1 MENFR
6 MRRSIRSAKFN
17 AENKTTLKTLTV
29 ATIAGLSIIGVGQAQ
44 ATTLDEVDLSKKPI
58 DTPTLDYLHDNDVL
72 IPQKTFQRDE
82 DGNIVK
88 DANDKPIIQEGTPIL
103 APQSGYSLTKLEAN
117 PDGSK
122 PDGDNVITKFE
133 VKEVTRYY
141 DKTTGELVANPISG
155 TEYKV
160 VQEKDIVPQYYNVN
174 PVIPESNNSKV
185 TWTEVTEE
193 GDNTITISSP
203 DGPKYYKY
211 TYNAPSNYDTTT
223 NSNKTKDLGTITNP
237 TGTYLEPGIY
247 KGGAAIN
254 NPAGSTITIENYVFQ
269 NNKTTA
275 YFDSTTSGKYVI
287 LFGGAIY
294 NKGEISKITSDFI
307 GNSVSATKSSDSIKT
322 NTFGGAI
329 YNSGKI
335 GDITGDFIGNSADSS
350 YNSYGGAIYNSGTI
364 GNITGDFISNS
375 AGSEGGAI
383 SNDGGTIS
391 NITGDFIGNSAASYG
406 GGAIYNRGT
415 IGNITGDFISNS
427 GSSGGA
433 ISNSGT
439 IENVTGDFIKNSGS
453 DGGAISNKY
462 NSTIGNITGD
472 FISNE
477 AYSSK
482 GGAIYNYKS
491 TIGDITGDFIGNSAI
506 SDGGAIYNDYGTI
519 GNITG
524 DFIGNSG
531 SSGGAIDNGYSS
543 TIGNIT
549 GNFIGNTATSRGG
562 AIYNYGKIGNITGD
576 FIGNTAGSDGG
587 AISNSGT
594 IENVTGDFI
603 RNSGSRGGAI
613 YNDNSTI
620 GDITGGFI
628 GNTASSCGGAIY
640 NYKSTIGDITGD
652 FISNTASYHGGAIY
666 NDDYDNTIGD
676 ITGNFIS
683 NTASYLGGAIYNG
696 GKSRNITGDF
706 IGNTASSGGAID
718 NSGTIENVTGDF
730 IRNSGSVGGA
740 IYNDDYYST
749 IRNIAGD
756 FIGNTASSDSH
767 NSYGGAIYN
776 GDNSTIGDITGNF
789 ISNRAKALS
798 SYYGMGGAIYNSSA
812 IGDITGDFIG
822 NYAEAENGTAGGG
835 AIANNLAIEI
845 RNSQPEYSNDLG
857 ITSSQNPSLL
867 NIKNSSFINNYA
879 LGNNAY
885 GGAIYNNVSVIVRG
899 GGGGEVP
906 QSLELAD
913 NTITTSDYGI
923 TLLDVQNSSFENNKV
938 SGTISALGGAIAN
951 EFHISN
957 RNTPQEGSLASET
970 NTGKY
975 NINISN
981 STFNNNT
988 AYSIEEIAAGGAI
1001 YNSNMDLNILGS
1013 NFTNNS
1019 AVSEQ
1024 GSALGGAIAAQNP
1037 RLGNSSGTIEVH
1049 YGIGTFT
1056 NSNTGESITL
1066 YVTSCYEFDDDLTLQ
1081 ENIDIANSQGIT
1093 VNFKKEDDFSYNV
1106 DQDEWNNYI
1115 EHINEQKEKGYA
1127 SENDITQTVTI
1138 NNPNTDEIIL
1148 ASDGDIKTITNSS
1161 FINNHA
1167 TSTAGEA
1174 KGGAIYSNRDLNI
1187 VADGTTSVFK
1197 DNYTESKGIKDDNA
1211 IYIDNNA
1218 TLNFTMKNNGKF
1230 YMADNIDGTA
1240 TKDSDGKITDTYN
1253 VNIKGD
1259 NINNTTFYMLNDIRN
1274 ANVTFDN
1281 TTINAINNQTHV
1293 YNFNSLTVNSDT
1305 NFVADVDLANEQMD
1319 RITANTYG
1327 THNGNLNVVGMNL
1340 LSDATKDVTEIY
1352 FAQPGLKNNVVNGMP
1367 KTGEYNLPSTAQTT
1381 FYTPIYKY
1389 NAIYDNRNDGGYFIF
1404 DRVSAGNNSG
1414 NASDNFNPAVLAPS
1428 VASQAGA
1435 NATMNQTFN
1444 YAFQN
1449 SDNFMTI
1456 PYLER
1461 VAIKTSN
1468 RYALSPTG
1476 DATDV
1481 GTFSPL
1487 FNTMNETSSAWVKP
1501 YASFENIPLK
1511 NGPKVSNIT
1520 YGTLVGFDTPI
1531 KSIKNGWDRAWTG
1544 YIGYNGASQRFSGV
1558 DATQNGGL
1566 VGGTL
1571 TLYKGNFF
1579 NATTISSGAIVGDN
1593 RTMYGTDNYTM
1604 LMAGV
1609 GNKTGYNFEFKEGKI
1624 IIQPSMLLSYTF
1636 VNTFDY
1642 TNAAGVKIKNDPLHA
1657 IQIAPGV
1664 KFIANTKNGWQ
1675 PYIGVNMI
1683 WNLLDKSKVSAND
1696 VRLPEMSIKPYVQYG
1711 IGVQKRFKD
1720 RYMAFGQAMIQN
1732 GGRNGISLT
1741 AGFRWAIGKEG
1752 KPLEKVQRVNNKT
1765 ISSSSSVGTSI
1776 NSVGAKSTIAQA
1788 QPERKI
1794 IKQLSQTQRE
1804 RIAKQY
1810 QNTTR
1815 TTSIGE
1821 MKKL

>member
-44 ATTLDEVDLSKKPI
+44 AATTLDEVDLSKKPI
-58 DTPTLDYLHDNDVL
+58 DTPTLDYLHDNNVL

-82 DGNIVK
+82 DGNIIL
-88 DANDKPIIQEGTPIL
+88 NDSHNEPIIQEGTPIL

-160 VQEKDIVPQYYNVN
+160 VQEKDLVPQYYNVN
-174 PVIPESNNSKV
+174 PVIPESNNSHV
-185 TWTEVTEE
+185 TWTEVTQ
-193 GDNTITISSP
+193 GGGNNTITISSP
-203 DGPKYYKY
+203 DGTPKYYKY

-223 NSNKTKDLGTITNP
+223 NSNKTKDLGTITDP
-237 TGTYLEPGIY
+237 TGTEDAPSVY
-247 KGGAAIN
+247 KGGGAIN
-254 NPAGSTITIENYVFQ
+254 NPAGSTINIENYVFQ

-275 YFDSTTSGKYVI
+275 YFESTTRVSKYVN
-287 LFGGAIY
+287 LVGGAIY
-294 NKGEISKITSDFI
+294 NEGEISKITSDFI
-307 GNSVSATKSSDSIKT
+307 GNSISATTSSYYVQTS
-322 NTFGGAI
+322 TFGGAI
-329 YNSGKI
+329 YNNGKI
-335 GDITGDFIGNSADSS
+335 GDITGDFIRNQISED
-350 YNSYGGAIYNSGTI
+350 GGAIYNAYNSTI
-364 GNITGDFISNS
+364 D
-375 AGSEGGAI
+375 
-383 SNDGGTIS
+383 
-391 NITGDFIGNSAASYG
+391 NITGDFIGNYAKYG
-406 GGAIYNRGT
+406 YSGAIDNNGT
-415 IGNITGDFISNS
+415 IENIMGNFISNS
-427 GSSGGA
+427 AQYGGA
-433 ISNSGT
+433 IGNH
-439 IENVTGDFIKNSGS
+439 
-453 DGGAISNKY
+453 Y
-462 NSTIGNITGD
+462 NG
-472 FISNE
+472 E
-477 AYSSK
+477 
-482 GGAIYNYKS
+482 
-491 TIGDITGDFIGNSAI
+491 
-506 SDGGAIYNDYGTI
+506 I

-524 DFIGNSG
+524 DFIGNSTRDE
-531 SSGGAIDNGYSS
+531 GGAINNNGL
-543 TIGNIT
+543 I
-549 GNFIGNTATSRGG
+549 
-562 AIYNYGKIGNITGD
+562 
-576 FIGNTAGSDGG
+576 
-587 AISNSGT
+587 
-594 IENVTGDFI
+594 
-603 RNSGSRGGAI
+603 
-613 YNDNSTI
+613 
-620 GDITGGFI
+620 
-628 GNTASSCGGAIY
+628 C
-640 NYKSTIGDITGD
+640 DITGD
-652 FISNTASYHGGAIY
+652 FINNHTSRDGGAIY
-666 NDDYDNTIGD
+666 NSNTIYNIIGD
-676 ITGNFIS
+676 FIGNEGSGGDWYPNGGAIYNLGVIGNICGDFIS
-683 NTASYLGGAIYNG
+683 NRVRAFASYYGIGGAIYNG
-696 GKSRNITGDF
+696 GDSYSIENI
-706 IGNTASSGGAID
+706 IGN
-718 NSGTIENVTGDF
+718 
-730 IRNSGSVGGA
+730 
-740 IYNDDYYST
+740 
-749 IRNIAGD
+749 
-756 FIGNTASSDSH
+756 
-767 NSYGGAIYN
+767 
-776 GDNSTIGDITGNF
+776 
-789 ISNRAKALS
+789 
-798 SYYGMGGAIYNSSA
+798 
-812 IGDITGDFIG
+812 FIG
-822 NYAEAENGTAGGG
+822 NYAEAENGSAIGGAIGNTRKIYTTRDFTGTNITGNFIENYAKSENGTAIGG
-835 AIANNLAIEI
+835 AIANNLTIET
-845 RNSQPEYSNDLG
+845 RNSQLSNNSD
-857 ITSSQNPSLL
+857 ITSSQNPSIL

-879 LGNNAY
+879 SGNYAY
-885 GGAIYNNVSVIVRG
+885 GGAIYDDISIYRRPM
-899 GGGGEVP
+899 EA
-906 QSLELAD
+906 SLELAD

-923 TLLDVQNSSFENNKV
+923 TLLNVQNSSFENNKV
-938 SGTISALGGAIAN
+938 LGKISALGGAIAN
-951 EFHISN
+951 EFHIN
-957 RNTPQEGSLASET
+957 IDNTPELGYLGAET

-975 NINISN
+975 NNNISN
-981 STFNNNT
+981 SIFNNNT

-1001 YNSNMDLNILGS
+1001 YNSNIDLNILGS

-1037 RLGNSSGTIEVH
+1037 RLENSSGTIEVH
-1049 YGIGTFT
+1049 YRIGTLT

-1066 YVTSCYEFDDDLTLQ
+1066 YGAYCQEFDDDLTLQ

-1093 VNFKKEDDFSYNV
+1093 VNFKKEDDFSNTM

-1115 EHINEQKEKGYA
+1115 ENIKERKEKGYI

-1148 ASDGDIKTITNSS
+1148 ASNGDIKTITNSS

-1218 TLNFTMKNNGKF
+1218 TLNFTMKNNGKI
-1230 YMADNIDGTA
+1230 YMADNIDGTV

-1259 NINNTTFYMLNDIRN
+1259 DINNTTFYMLNDIRN

-1293 YNFNSLTVNSDT
+1293 YNFNTLAVNSDT

-1327 THNGNLNVVGMNL
+1327 THQGNLNVVGMNL
-1340 LSDATKDVTEIY
+1340 LSDSTKDVTEIY
-1352 FAQPGLKNNVVNGMP
+1352 FAEPGLKNNVVNGMP

-1461 VAIKTSN
+1461 VAIKTAN

-1487 FNTMNETSSAWVKP
+1487 FDAKNQTSSAWVKP

-1531 KSIKNGWDRAWTG
+1531 KSIRNGWDRAWTG

-1711 IGVQKRFKD
+1711 VGVQKRFKD

-1752 KPLEKVQRVNNKT
+1752 KPLEKVQRVNNKV
-1765 ISSSSSVGTSI
+1765 SSVAPRAEVKVAN
-1776 NSVGAKSTIAQA
+1776 NSTV

>member
-1 MENFR
+1 MK
-6 MRRSIRSAKFN
+6 RRSMKRANVKN
-17 AENKTTLKTLTV
+17 ENKPFKTLAI

-44 ATTLDEVDLSKKPI
+44 ATTLDEVDLSQKPI
-58 DTPTLDYLHDNDVL
+58 DTPTLDYLHNNKVL

-88 DANDKPIIQEGTPIL
+88 DSNNNPILQEGAPIL

-122 PDGDNVITKFE
+122 PNGDNVITKFE
-133 VKEVTRYY
+133 VKDVTRYY

-174 PVIPESNNSKV
+174 TIIPESNNSKV

-193 GDNTITISSP
+193 GNNTITISSP

-223 NSNKTKDLGTITNP
+223 NSNKTTDLGTITNP
-237 TGTYLEPGIY
+237 PGTSSEPSTY
-247 KGGAAIN
+247 KGGAIN
-254 NPAGSTITIENYVFQ
+254 NPAGSTINIENYVFQ

-275 YFDSTTSGKYVI
+275 YFSHTIDSNIYAN
-287 LFGGAIY
+287 LAGGAIY
-294 NKGEISKITSDFI
+294 NEGEISKITSDFI
-307 GNSVSATKSSDSIKT
+307 GNSISATTSSSRVYSK
-322 NTFGGAI
+322 TFGGAI
-329 YNSGKI
+329 YNNGNI
-335 GDITGDFIGNSADSS
+335 GDITGDFIGNTASS
-350 YNSYGGAIYNSGTI
+350 SGGAIYNNSNIGNITGDFIGNTAKYGNGGAIYNDGTIGNITGNFISNKGNAIYNHYNSTIGDITGNFISNKGNAIYNYDYSTIGDITGDFISNEGDAIYNDGTIGNITGNFISNKGNAIYNHYNSTIGDITGDFISNESDAIYNRDKIGNITGDFISNNGRAIYNLGKIGNITGDFISNTDTALDNLGKIDNITGNFIGNSGSYGGAIYNSGTI
-364 GNITGDFISNS
+364 GDIIGDFINNTAYNNGGAISNERTIENITGNFIRNYAFQGGAIYNYGDTIDNITGDFISNS
-375 AGSEGGAI
+375 ANYGGAI
-383 SNDGGTIS
+383 DNGDTIDSITGNFIRNHTSRDGGAIYNGYDSTIGD
-391 NITGDFIGNSAASYG
+391 IAGDFIGNSASYDEHNN
-406 GGAIYNRGT
+406 GGAIYNNGT
-415 IGNITGDFISNS
+415 IG
-427 GSSGGA
+427 
-433 ISNSGT
+433 
-439 IENVTGDFIKNSGS
+439 
-453 DGGAISNKY
+453 Y
-462 NSTIGNITGD
+462 
-472 FISNE
+472 
-477 AYSSK
+477 
-482 GGAIYNYKS
+482 
-491 TIGDITGDFIGNSAI
+491 
-506 SDGGAIYNDYGTI
+506 
-519 GNITG
+519 
-524 DFIGNSG
+524 
-531 SSGGAIDNGYSS
+531 
-543 TIGNIT
+543 
-549 GNFIGNTATSRGG
+549 
-562 AIYNYGKIGNITGD
+562 
-576 FIGNTAGSDGG
+576 
-587 AISNSGT
+587 
-594 IENVTGDFI
+594 
-603 RNSGSRGGAI
+603 
-613 YNDNSTI
+613 
-620 GDITGGFI
+620 
-628 GNTASSCGGAIY
+628 
-640 NYKSTIGDITGD
+640 
-652 FISNTASYHGGAIY
+652 
-666 NDDYDNTIGD
+666 
-676 ITGNFIS
+676 
-683 NTASYLGGAIYNG
+683 
-696 GKSRNITGDF
+696 
-706 IGNTASSGGAID
+706 
-718 NSGTIENVTGDF
+718 
-730 IRNSGSVGGA
+730 
-740 IYNDDYYST
+740 
-749 IRNIAGD
+749 
-756 FIGNTASSDSH
+756 
-767 NSYGGAIYN
+767 
-776 GDNSTIGDITGNF
+776 ITGNF

-798 SYYGMGGAIYNSSA
+798 SYYGMGGAIYNESTSYNEGT

-835 AIANNLAIEI
+835 AIANNLDLISNVGPVSLENTN
-845 RNSQPEYSNDLG
+845 NSG
-857 ITSSQNPSLL
+857 ITSSQNSSLL

-879 LGNNAY
+879 SGNNAY
-885 GGAIYNNVSVIVRG
+885 GGAIANEISIVR
-899 GGGGEVP
+899 P
-906 QSLELAD
+906 MPASLELAD

-923 TLLDVQNSSFENNKV
+923 TLLNVQNSSFENNKV
-938 SGTISALGGAIAN
+938 LGKISALGGAIAN

-957 RNTPQEGSLASET
+957 RNIPQEGSLASET

-981 STFNNNT
+981 SIFNNNT
-988 AYSIEEIAAGGAI
+988 ANSIEEIAAGGAI
-1001 YNSNMDLNILGS
+1001 YNSNIDLNILDC

-1037 RLGNSSGTIEVH
+1037 RLENSITIEVN
-1049 YGIGTFT
+1049 YQIGTLT

-1066 YVTSCYEFDDDLTLQ
+1066 YMAYCPEFDEDLTLQ

-1093 VNFKKEDDFSYNV
+1093 VNLIKVDDFSDNV
-1106 DQDEWNNYI
+1106 DQDEWNDFI
-1115 EHINEQKEKGYA
+1115 EYINEQKEKGYA

-1148 ASDGDIKTITNSS
+1148 ASNGDIKTITNSS

-1197 DNYTESKGIKDDNA
+1197 DNYTESKGVKDDNA

-1218 TLNFTMKNNGKF
+1218 TLNFTMKNNGKI
-1230 YMADNIDGTA
+1230 YMADNIDGTV

-1319 RITANTYG
+1319 GITANTYG

-1340 LSDATKDVTEIY
+1340 LSDSTKDVTEIY

-1389 NAIYDNRNDGGYFIF
+1389 NAIYDNRDDGGYFIF

-1461 VAIKTSN
+1461 VAIKTAN

-1487 FNTMNETSSAWVKP
+1487 FNAKNQTSSAWVKP

-1531 KSIKNGWDRAWTG
+1531 KSIKHGWDRAWTG

-1579 NATTISSGAIVGDN
+1579 NATTVSSGAIVGDN

-1711 IGVQKRFKD
+1711 VGVQKRFKD

-1765 ISSSSSVGTSI
+1765 ISSSSSVGTST

>member
-1 MENFR
+1 
-6 MRRSIRSAKFN
+6 
-17 AENKTTLKTLTV
+17 
-29 ATIAGLSIIGVGQAQ
+29 
-44 ATTLDEVDLSKKPI
+44 
-58 DTPTLDYLHDNDVL
+58 
-72 IPQKTFQRDE
+72 
-82 DGNIVK
+82 
-88 DANDKPIIQEGTPIL
+88 
-103 APQSGYSLTKLEAN
+103 
-117 PDGSK
+117 
-122 PDGDNVITKFE
+122 
-133 VKEVTRYY
+133 
-141 DKTTGELVANPISG
+141 
-155 TEYKV
+155 
-160 VQEKDIVPQYYNVN
+160 
-174 PVIPESNNSKV
+174 
-185 TWTEVTEE
+185 
-193 GDNTITISSP
+193 
-203 DGPKYYKY
+203 
-211 TYNAPSNYDTTT
+211 
-223 NSNKTKDLGTITNP
+223 
-237 TGTYLEPGIY
+237 
-247 KGGAAIN
+247 
-254 NPAGSTITIENYVFQ
+254 
-269 NNKTTA
+269 
-275 YFDSTTSGKYVI
+275 
-287 LFGGAIY
+287 
-294 NKGEISKITSDFI
+294 
-307 GNSVSATKSSDSIKT
+307 
-322 NTFGGAI
+322 
-329 YNSGKI
+329 
-335 GDITGDFIGNSADSS
+335 
-350 YNSYGGAIYNSGTI
+350 
-364 GNITGDFISNS
+364 
-375 AGSEGGAI
+375 
-383 SNDGGTIS
+383 
-391 NITGDFIGNSAASYG
+391 
-406 GGAIYNRGT
+406 
-415 IGNITGDFISNS
+415 
-427 GSSGGA
+427 
-433 ISNSGT
+433 
-439 IENVTGDFIKNSGS
+439 
-453 DGGAISNKY
+453 
-462 NSTIGNITGD
+462 
-472 FISNE
+472 
-477 AYSSK
+477 
-482 GGAIYNYKS
+482 
-491 TIGDITGDFIGNSAI
+491 
-506 SDGGAIYNDYGTI
+506 
-519 GNITG
+519 
-524 DFIGNSG
+524 
-531 SSGGAIDNGYSS
+531 
-543 TIGNIT
+543 
-549 GNFIGNTATSRGG
+549 
-562 AIYNYGKIGNITGD
+562 
-576 FIGNTAGSDGG
+576 
-587 AISNSGT
+587 
-594 IENVTGDFI
+594 
-603 RNSGSRGGAI
+603 
-613 YNDNSTI
+613 
-620 GDITGGFI
+620 
-628 GNTASSCGGAIY
+628 
-640 NYKSTIGDITGD
+640 
-652 FISNTASYHGGAIY
+652 
-666 NDDYDNTIGD
+666 
-676 ITGNFIS
+676 
-683 NTASYLGGAIYNG
+683 
-696 GKSRNITGDF
+696 
-706 IGNTASSGGAID
+706 
-718 NSGTIENVTGDF
+718 
-730 IRNSGSVGGA
+730 
-740 IYNDDYYST
+740 
-749 IRNIAGD
+749 
-756 FIGNTASSDSH
+756 
-767 NSYGGAIYN
+767 
-776 GDNSTIGDITGNF
+776 
-789 ISNRAKALS
+789 
-798 SYYGMGGAIYNSSA
+798 
-812 IGDITGDFIG
+812 
-822 NYAEAENGTAGGG
+822 
-835 AIANNLAIEI
+835 
-845 RNSQPEYSNDLG
+845 
-857 ITSSQNPSLL
+857 
-867 NIKNSSFINNYA
+867 
-879 LGNNAY
+879 
-885 GGAIYNNVSVIVRG
+885 
-899 GGGGEVP
+899 
-906 QSLELAD
+906 
-913 NTITTSDYGI
+913 
-923 TLLDVQNSSFENNKV
+923 
-938 SGTISALGGAIAN
+938 
-951 EFHISN
+951 
-957 RNTPQEGSLASET
+957 
-970 NTGKY
+970 
-975 NINISN
+975 
-981 STFNNNT
+981 
-988 AYSIEEIAAGGAI
+988 
-1001 YNSNMDLNILGS
+1001 MDLNILDC

-1024 GSALGGAIAAQNP
+1024 RGSALGGAIAAQNP

-1066 YVTSCYEFDDDLTLQ
+1066 YVTSCDEFDDDLTLQ

-1093 VNFKKEDDFSYNV
+1093 VNFKKVDDFSDTV
-1106 DQDEWNNYI
+1106 DQDEWNDYI

-1148 ASDGDIKTITNSS
+1148 ASNGDIKTITNSS

-1197 DNYTESKGIKDDNA
+1197 DNYTESKGVKDDNA

-1218 TLNFTMKNNGKF
+1218 TLNFTMKNNGKI
-1230 YMADNIDGTA
+1230 YMADNIDGTV
-1240 TKDSDGKITDTYN
+1240 TKDSDGNITKTYN

-1259 NINNTTFYMLNDIRN
+1259 DINNTTFYMLNDIRN

-1319 RITANTYG
+1319 RITANNYG

-1340 LSDATKDVTEIY
+1340 LSDSTKDVTEIY

-1367 KTGEYNLPSTAQTT
+1367 ANGGYNLPSSAQTT

-1389 NAIYDNRNDGGYFIF
+1389 NAIYDNRDDGGYFMFTKGDKILTPN
-1404 DRVSAGNNSG
+1404 GGGGTTITPSG
-1414 NASDNFNPAVLAPS
+1414 NPSDAFNPSVLAPS

-1461 VAIKTSN
+1461 VAIKTAN

-1487 FNTMNETSSAWVKP
+1487 FNAQNETSSAWVKP

-1579 NATTISSGAIVGDN
+1579 NATTVSTGAIVGDN

-1711 IGVQKRFKD
+1711 VGVQKRFKD

-1752 KPLEKVQRVNNKT
+1752 KPLEKVQRVNNKV
-1765 ISSSSSVGTSI
+1765 SSVTPRAEVKVAN
-1776 NSVGAKSTIAQA
+1776 NSTV

>member
-44 ATTLDEVDLSKKPI
+44 ATTLDEVDLSQKPI
-58 DTPTLDYLHDNDVL
+58 DTPTLDYLHDKKVL

-82 DGNIVK
+82 NGNIVK
-88 DANDKPIIQEGTPIL
+88 DTNDKPIIQEGTPIL
-103 APQSGYSLTKLEAN
+103 APQSGYSLTKIEAN

-133 VKEVTRYY
+133 VKDVTRYY

-160 VQEKDIVPQYYNVN
+160 VQEKDLVPVYYSVN
-174 PVIPESNNSKV
+174 LKQ
-185 TWTEVTEE
+185 TEYGHKDATNREV
-193 GDNTITISSP
+193 
-203 DGPKYYKY
+203 KYYSWSKDGNNTLTAGTASSRDI
-211 TYNAPSNYDTTT
+211 TYYVDKDRLSERITT
-223 NSNKTKDLGTITNP
+223 NQNGANINK
-237 TGTYLEPGIY
+237 
-247 KGGAAIN
+247 
-254 NPAGSTITIENYVFQ
+254 
-269 NNKTTA
+269 
-275 YFDSTTSGKYVI
+275 
-287 LFGGAIY
+287 
-294 NKGEISKITSDFI
+294 DFI
-307 GNSVSATKSSDSIKT
+307 GNTTS
-322 NTFGGAI
+322 
-329 YNSGKI
+329 
-335 GDITGDFIGNSADSS
+335 
-350 YNSYGGAIYNSGTI
+350 
-364 GNITGDFISNS
+364 
-375 AGSEGGAI
+375 
-383 SNDGGTIS
+383 
-391 NITGDFIGNSAASYG
+391 
-406 GGAIYNRGT
+406 
-415 IGNITGDFISNS
+415 
-427 GSSGGA
+427 
-433 ISNSGT
+433 
-439 IENVTGDFIKNSGS
+439 
-453 DGGAISNKY
+453 
-462 NSTIGNITGD
+462 
-472 FISNE
+472 
-477 AYSSK
+477 
-482 GGAIYNYKS
+482 
-491 TIGDITGDFIGNSAI
+491 
-506 SDGGAIYNDYGTI
+506 
-519 GNITG
+519 
-524 DFIGNSG
+524 

-549 GNFIGNTATSRGG
+549 GDFIGNNAYPSGG
-562 AIYNYGKIGNITGD
+562 AIYNYDNSTIGDITGDFIGNTSSYGGAIFNYDNSTIGDITGDFIGNSATSDGGAISNYYNSTIGNITGDFIGNSATSDGGAIYNGYNSTIGNIIGDFIGNTAYSDGGAIFNYGTIGNITGD
-576 FIGNTAGSDGG
+576 FIGNTAYSEGG
-587 AISNSGT
+587 AILNSSNSTIGNITGDFIGNTAYSGGGAIDNSGT

-603 RNSGSRGGAI
+603 RNS
-613 YNDNSTI
+613 
-620 GDITGGFI
+620 
-628 GNTASSCGGAIY
+628 SSAGGAIY

-652 FISNTASYHGGAIY
+652 FISNTASYYGGAIY
-666 NDDYDNTIGD
+666 NDYDSTIGD

-683 NTASYLGGAIYNG
+683 NTAFYHGGAIYNK
-696 GKSRNITGDF
+696 GKIGNITGDF
-706 IGNTASSGGAID
+706 IGNTSSY
-718 NSGTIENVTGDF
+718 SK
-730 IRNSGSVGGA
+730 GGA
-740 IYNDDYYST
+740 IYNDYGT

-756 FIGNTASSDSH
+756 FIGNTASSGSP

-822 NYAEAENGTAGGG
+822 NYAEAEKVAAGGG

-879 LGNNAY
+879 SGNNAY
-885 GGAIYNNVSVIVRG
+885 GGAIYNNVSEIVRG
-899 GGGGEVP
+899 GGGADP
-906 QSLELAD
+906 KSLELAD

-923 TLLDVQNSSFENNKV
+923 TLLNVQNSSFENNNV
-938 SGTISALGGAIAN
+938 SGKISALGGAIAN

-957 RNTPQEGSLASET
+957 RNIPQEGSLASET

-981 STFNNNT
+981 SIFNNNT
-988 AYSIEEIAAGGAI
+988 ANSIEEIAAGGAI
-1001 YNSNMDLNILGS
+1001 YNSNMDLNILDC

-1037 RLGNSSGTIEVH
+1037 RLENSIGTIEVH
-1049 YGIGTFT
+1049 YKIGTFT
-1056 NSNTGESITL
+1056 NSNTGESITF
-1066 YVTSCYEFDDDLTLQ
+1066 YGSHCQEFDEDLTLQ

-1093 VNFKKEDDFSYNV
+1093 VNFKKEDDFSNTM
-1106 DQDEWNNYI
+1106 DQDEWNDFI
-1115 EHINEQKEKGYA
+1115 ENIKEQKEKGYI

-1148 ASDGDIKTITNSS
+1148 ASNGDIKTITNSS

-1197 DNYTESKGIKDDNA
+1197 NNYTESKGVKDDNA

-1218 TLNFTMKNNGKF
+1218 TLNFTMKNNGKI
-1230 YMADNIDGTA
+1230 YMADNIDGTV

-1259 NINNTTFYMLNDIRN
+1259 DINNTTFYMLNDIRN

-1293 YNFNSLTVNSDT
+1293 YNFNTLTVNSDT

-1319 RITANTYG
+1319 RITANNYG

-1340 LSDATKDVTEIY
+1340 LSDSTKDVTEIY

-1449 SDNFMTI
+1449 ADNFMTI

-1461 VAIKTSN
+1461 VAIKTAN

-1487 FNTMNETSSAWVKP
+1487 FNAQNETSSAWVKP

-1531 KSIKNGWDRAWTG
+1531 KSIRHGWDRTWTG

-1579 NATTISSGAIVGDN
+1579 NATTVSTGAIVGDN

-1711 IGVQKRFKD
+1711 VGVQKRFKD

-1765 ISSSSSVGTSI
+1765 ISSSSSVGTSTNNI
-1776 NSVGAKSTIAQA
+1776 GAKSTIAQA

>member
-1 MENFR
+1 M
-6 MRRSIRSAKFN
+6 
-17 AENKTTLKTLTV
+17 
-29 ATIAGLSIIGVGQAQ
+29 
-44 ATTLDEVDLSKKPI
+44 
-58 DTPTLDYLHDNDVL
+58 
-72 IPQKTFQRDE
+72 
-82 DGNIVK
+82 
-88 DANDKPIIQEGTPIL
+88 
-103 APQSGYSLTKLEAN
+103 
-117 PDGSK
+117 
-122 PDGDNVITKFE
+122 
-133 VKEVTRYY
+133 
-141 DKTTGELVANPISG
+141 
-155 TEYKV
+155 
-160 VQEKDIVPQYYNVN
+160 
-174 PVIPESNNSKV
+174 
-185 TWTEVTEE
+185 
-193 GDNTITISSP
+193 
-203 DGPKYYKY
+203 
-211 TYNAPSNYDTTT
+211 
-223 NSNKTKDLGTITNP
+223 
-237 TGTYLEPGIY
+237 
-247 KGGAAIN
+247 
-254 NPAGSTITIENYVFQ
+254 
-269 NNKTTA
+269 
-275 YFDSTTSGKYVI
+275 
-287 LFGGAIY
+287 
-294 NKGEISKITSDFI
+294 
-307 GNSVSATKSSDSIKT
+307 
-322 NTFGGAI
+322 
-329 YNSGKI
+329 
-335 GDITGDFIGNSADSS
+335 
-350 YNSYGGAIYNSGTI
+350 
-364 GNITGDFISNS
+364 
-375 AGSEGGAI
+375 
-383 SNDGGTIS
+383 
-391 NITGDFIGNSAASYG
+391 
-406 GGAIYNRGT
+406 
-415 IGNITGDFISNS
+415 
-427 GSSGGA
+427 
-433 ISNSGT
+433 
-439 IENVTGDFIKNSGS
+439 
-453 DGGAISNKY
+453 
-462 NSTIGNITGD
+462 
-472 FISNE
+472 
-477 AYSSK
+477 
-482 GGAIYNYKS
+482 
-491 TIGDITGDFIGNSAI
+491 
-506 SDGGAIYNDYGTI
+506 
-519 GNITG
+519 
-524 DFIGNSG
+524 
-531 SSGGAIDNGYSS
+531 
-543 TIGNIT
+543 
-549 GNFIGNTATSRGG
+549 
-562 AIYNYGKIGNITGD
+562 
-576 FIGNTAGSDGG
+576 
-587 AISNSGT
+587 
-594 IENVTGDFI
+594 
-603 RNSGSRGGAI
+603 
-613 YNDNSTI
+613 
-620 GDITGGFI
+620 
-628 GNTASSCGGAIY
+628 
-640 NYKSTIGDITGD
+640 
-652 FISNTASYHGGAIY
+652 
-666 NDDYDNTIGD
+666 GD

-683 NTASYLGGAIYNG
+683 NTASSWGGAIYNVGSIGDITGDFIGNTASTSSYYSSSSSG
-696 GKSRNITGDF
+696 GAIFNNNNSTIGNITGDF
-706 IGNTASSGGAID
+706 IGNTASSG
-718 NSGTIENVTGDF
+718 F
-730 IRNSGSVGGA
+730 P
-740 IYNDDYYST
+740 
-749 IRNIAGD
+749 
-756 FIGNTASSDSH
+756 

-879 LGNNAY
+879 SGNYAY
-885 GGAIYNNVSVIVRG
+885 GGAITNEVSIDRR
-899 GGGGEVP
+899 P
-906 QSLELAD
+906 MPASLELAD

-923 TLLDVQNSSFENNKV
+923 TLLNVQNSSFENNNV
-938 SGTISALGGAIAN
+938 SGKISALGGAIAN

-957 RNTPQEGSLASET
+957 RNIPQEYSLASET

-981 STFNNNT
+981 SIFNNNT
-988 AYSIEEIAAGGAI
+988 ASSIEEIAAGGAI
-1001 YNSNMDLNILGS
+1001 YNSNIDLNILDC

-1037 RLGNSSGTIEVH
+1037 RLENSIGTIEV
-1049 YGIGTFT
+1049 YYAVFTYT
-1056 NSNTGESITL
+1056 NSNTGESITF
-1066 YVTSCYEFDDDLTLQ
+1066 YAAYCQEFDEDLTLQ

-1093 VNFKKEDDFSYNV
+1093 VNFKKEDDYSSTV
-1106 DQDEWNNYI
+1106 DQDEWNDFI
-1115 EHINEQKEKGYA
+1115 ESINEQKEKGYA

-1148 ASDGDIKTITNSS
+1148 ASNGDIKTITNSS

-1197 DNYTESKGIKDDNA
+1197 DNYTESKGVKDDNA

-1218 TLNFTMKNNGKF
+1218 TLNFTMKNNGKI
-1230 YMADNIDGTA
+1230 YMADNIDGTV

-1259 NINNTTFYMLNDIRN
+1259 DINNTTFYMLNDIRN

-1281 TTINAINNQTHV
+1281 TTINAVNNQTHV
-1293 YNFNSLTVNSDT
+1293 FNFNTLTVNSDT
-1305 NFVADVDLANEQMD
+1305 NFVADVDLANAEMD
-1319 RITANTYG
+1319 RISATNYG

-1340 LSDATKDVTEIY
+1340 LSDAVDEITEIY
-1352 FAQPGLKNNVVNGMP
+1352 FAEDGLKDNVVNGMSAN
-1367 KTGEYNLPSTAQTT
+1367 GEYNLPSSAQTT

-1389 NAIYDNRNDGGYFIF
+1389 NAIYDNRDDAGYFVFAKGDKILTPTPGGGTT
-1404 DRVSAGNNSG
+1404 VTPTGNP
-1414 NASDNFNPAVLAPS
+1414 SDAFNPAVLSSS

-1461 VAIKTSN
+1461 ISIKNAN
-1468 RYALSPTG
+1468 RYAISPSG

-1487 FNTMNETSSAWVKP
+1487 FNAQNETSSAWVKP

-1531 KSIKNGWDRAWTG
+1531 KSIRHGWDRTWTG
-1544 YIGYNGASQRFSGV
+1544 YVGYNGASQRFSGV
-1558 DATQNGGL
+1558 DSIQNGGL

-1571 TLYKGNFF
+1571 TLYKGNLF
-1579 NATTISSGAIVGDN
+1579 NATTVSTGAIVGNN

-1609 GNKTGYNFEFKEGKI
+1609 GNKTGYNIEFKEGKL
-1624 IIQPSMLLSYTF
+1624 IIQPSILLSYTF

-1642 TNAAGVKIKNDPLHA
+1642 TNAAGVRIKNDPLHA

-1675 PYIGVNMI
+1675 PYIGVNMV
-1683 WNLLDKSKVSAND
+1683 WNLLDKSKVSADD
-1696 VRLPEMSIKPYVQYG
+1696 VRLPEMSIKPYIQYG
-1711 IGVQKRFKD
+1711 VGVQKRFKD

-1765 ISSSSSVGTSI
+1765 ISSSGVGTSV
-1776 NSVGAKSTIAQA
+1776 NSVGAKSTTTQT

-1815 TTSIGE
+1815 TTSIGTL
-1821 MKKL
+1821 KQL

>member
-1 MENFR
+1 

-44 ATTLDEVDLSKKPI
+44 AATTLDEVDLSKKPI
-58 DTPTLDYLHDNDVL
+58 DTPTLDYLHDNNVL

-82 DGNIVK
+82 DGNIIL
-88 DANDKPIIQEGTPIL
+88 NDSHNEPIIQEGTPIL

-160 VQEKDIVPQYYNVN
+160 VQEKDLVPQYYNVN
-174 PVIPESNNSKV
+174 PVIPESNNSHV
-185 TWTEVTEE
+185 TWTEVTQ
-193 GDNTITISSP
+193 GGGNNTITISSP
-203 DGPKYYKY
+203 DGTPKYYKY

-223 NSNKTKDLGTITNP
+223 NSNKTKDLGTITDP
-237 TGTYLEPGIY
+237 TGTEDAPSVY
-247 KGGAAIN
+247 KGGGAIN
-254 NPAGSTITIENYVFQ
+254 NPAGSTINIENYVFQ

-275 YFDSTTSGKYVI
+275 YFESTTRVSKYVN
-287 LFGGAIY
+287 LVGGAIY
-294 NKGEISKITSDFI
+294 NEGEISKITSDFI
-307 GNSVSATKSSDSIKT
+307 GNSISATTSSYYVQTS
-322 NTFGGAI
+322 TFGGAI
-329 YNSGKI
+329 YNNGKI
-335 GDITGDFIGNSADSS
+335 GDITGDFIRNQISED
-350 YNSYGGAIYNSGTI
+350 GGAIYNAYNSTI
-364 GNITGDFISNS
+364 D
-375 AGSEGGAI
+375 
-383 SNDGGTIS
+383 
-391 NITGDFIGNSAASYG
+391 NITGDFIGNYAKYG
-406 GGAIYNRGT
+406 YSGAIDNNGT
-415 IGNITGDFISNS
+415 IENIMGNFISNS
-427 GSSGGA
+427 AQYGGA
-433 ISNSGT
+433 IGNH
-439 IENVTGDFIKNSGS
+439 
-453 DGGAISNKY
+453 Y
-462 NSTIGNITGD
+462 NG
-472 FISNE
+472 E
-477 AYSSK
+477 
-482 GGAIYNYKS
+482 
-491 TIGDITGDFIGNSAI
+491 
-506 SDGGAIYNDYGTI
+506 I

-524 DFIGNSG
+524 DFIGNSTRDE
-531 SSGGAIDNGYSS
+531 GGAINNNGL
-543 TIGNIT
+543 I
-549 GNFIGNTATSRGG
+549 
-562 AIYNYGKIGNITGD
+562 
-576 FIGNTAGSDGG
+576 
-587 AISNSGT
+587 
-594 IENVTGDFI
+594 
-603 RNSGSRGGAI
+603 
-613 YNDNSTI
+613 
-620 GDITGGFI
+620 
-628 GNTASSCGGAIY
+628 C
-640 NYKSTIGDITGD
+640 DITGD
-652 FISNTASYHGGAIY
+652 FINNHTSRDGGAIY
-666 NDDYDNTIGD
+666 NSNTIYNIIGD
-676 ITGNFIS
+676 FIGNEGSGGDWYPNGGAIYNLGVIGNICGDFIS
-683 NTASYLGGAIYNG
+683 NRVRAFASYYGIGGAIYNG
-696 GKSRNITGDF
+696 GDSYSIENI
-706 IGNTASSGGAID
+706 IGN
-718 NSGTIENVTGDF
+718 
-730 IRNSGSVGGA
+730 
-740 IYNDDYYST
+740 
-749 IRNIAGD
+749 
-756 FIGNTASSDSH
+756 
-767 NSYGGAIYN
+767 
-776 GDNSTIGDITGNF
+776 
-789 ISNRAKALS
+789 
-798 SYYGMGGAIYNSSA
+798 
-812 IGDITGDFIG
+812 FIG
-822 NYAEAENGTAGGG
+822 NYAEAENGSAIGG
-835 AIANNLAIEI
+835 AIGNTRTIYTTRDFTGTNITGNFIENYAKSENGAAIGGAIGNHLTIEI
-845 RNSQPEYSNDLG
+845 RNGQPEYSNDSD
-857 ITSSQNPSLL
+857 ITSSQNPSIL

-879 LGNNAY
+879 SGNYAY
-885 GGAIYNNVSVIVRG
+885 GGAIYDDISIYRRPM
-899 GGGGEVP
+899 EE
-906 QSLELAD
+906 SLELAD

-923 TLLDVQNSSFENNKV
+923 TLLNVQNSSFENNNV
-938 SGTISALGGAIAN
+938 SGKISALGGAIAN
-951 EFHISN
+951 QFHIN
-957 RNTPQEGSLASET
+957 IDNTPELGYLGAET

-1037 RLGNSSGTIEVH
+1037 RLGNSIGTIEVH
-1049 YGIGTFT
+1049 YSIGTFT

-1066 YVTSCYEFDDDLTLQ
+1066 YGCSHCQEFDEDLTLQ

-1093 VNFKKEDDFSYNV
+1093 VNFKKEDDFSNTM
-1106 DQDEWNNYI
+1106 DQDEWNDFI
-1115 EHINEQKEKGYA
+1115 ENIKEQKEKGYI

-1148 ASDGDIKTITNSS
+1148 ASNGDIKTITNSS

-1197 DNYTESKGIKDDNA
+1197 NNYTESKGVKDDNA

-1218 TLNFTMKNNGKF
+1218 TLNFTMKNNGKI
-1230 YMADNIDGTA
+1230 YMADNIDGTV

-1259 NINNTTFYMLNDIRN
+1259 DINNTTFYMLNDIRN

-1281 TTINAINNQTHV
+1281 TTINAVNNQTHV

-1319 RITANTYG
+1319 RITANNYG

-1487 FNTMNETSSAWVKP
+1487 FNTMNETSSVWVKP

-1711 IGVQKRFKD
+1711 VGVQKRFKD

-1752 KPLEKVQRVNNKT
+1752 KPLEKVQRVNNKV
-1765 ISSSSSVGTSI
+1765 SSVTPRAEVKVAN
-1776 NSVGAKSTIAQA
+1776 NSTV